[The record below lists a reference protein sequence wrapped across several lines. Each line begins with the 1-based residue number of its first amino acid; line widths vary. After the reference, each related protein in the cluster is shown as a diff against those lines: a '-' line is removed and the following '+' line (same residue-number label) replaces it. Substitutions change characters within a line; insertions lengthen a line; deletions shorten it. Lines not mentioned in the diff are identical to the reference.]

1 MKKVRR
7 RREKRRKRRRPPWQ
21 KSTLMNVHLEER
33 PPSWFKDHPRFKTIY
48 SETSL
53 FTFKIQVFLSQILPC
68 KYLPWPTSI
77 LFYDQLGLTSI
88 KVDWEERFHCTHEHC
103 RHVGRKL
110 IGDDGKTGCDE
121 RGGSQGFH
129 GTHQE
134 AHHDEYGARRT
145 FTQGP
150 VSRNIYWFSERT
162 ALWLS
167 QLHLKRNFPIKTNF
181 YCIVLLTQIHSQELF
196 MANTGHSWFKQ
207 FLLMKAYQH
216 TRTQYFVGSIKQVNL
231 YDSGHS

>member
-1 MKKVRR
+1 MYAPLCEV
-7 RREKRRKRRRPPWQ
+7 WMNSYQ
-21 KSTLMNVHLEER
+21 KHTRDNSSNFQFAFSQNVSKLSYEVLAVN
-33 PPSWFKDHPRFKTIY
+33 PRYILKP
-48 SETSL
+48 L
-53 FTFKIQVFLSQILPC
+53 FSHSKSRLFLSQILPC

-103 RHVGRKL
+103 RHMGRKL

-134 AHHDEYGARRT
+134 AHHDEYGAWRT
-145 FTQGP
+145 FIQGP
-150 VSRNIYWFSERT
+150 VGRNIYWFSERT

-167 QLHLKRNFPIKTNF
+167 QLHLKRNFPVKTHF
-181 YCIVLLTQIHSQELF
+181 CCLVLLRSTAKS
-196 MANTGHSWFKQ
+196 
-207 FLLMKAYQH
+207 FL
-216 TRTQYFVGSIKQVNL
+216 
-231 YDSGHS
+231 